1 MARCVSQ
8 GCAALF
14 CCWRSVA
21 NLTYDEYGRN
31 GQKECMVFA
40 RVGVLEVFQVFVLLA
55 TERSQRN
62 QSLWVIA
69 FESFVTNEFNLAC
82 L

>member
-1 MARCVSQ
+1 MSARVVLRFFVV
-8 GCAALF
+8 GVALQI
-14 CCWRSVA
+14 
-21 NLTYDEYGRN
+21 LLMTDEYGRN

-62 QSLWVIA
+62 QSLWVVA
-69 FESFVTNEFNLAC
+69 FESFVTNELNLAC